1 MAKLRKDQRP
11 TMAPHENWSMDWM
24 CDELFDGRRIW
35 VLTIVDNLSRV
46 SPAVWVGRRARATD
60 VVDTLNQAIS
70 EFGCPERLRVD
81 NGSQFTSK
89 ELDLWAYTNRGIL
102 DFSRKPTDNA
112 FIEAFNSRFRLEC
125 LNPHWFLDLEDATMK
140 INAWRQDYNRIRLHG
155 AIDNR
160 VPMDFLKPTHQPWRM
175 GPNNRL
181 SDSLRGPSSG

>member
-1 MAKLRKDQRP
+1 MAKLRKDHRP

-81 NGSQFTSK
+81 NGSQFHLQRTGPVGLYK
-89 ELDLWAYTNRGIL
+89 PGHLGFLPEAYRQ
-102 DFSRKPTDNA
+102 
-112 FIEAFNSRFRLEC
+112 C
-125 LNPHWFLDLEDATMK
+125 L
-140 INAWRQDYNRIRLHG
+140 Y
-155 AIDNR
+155 
-160 VPMDFLKPTHQPWRM
+160 
-175 GPNNRL
+175 
-181 SDSLRGPSSG
+181 